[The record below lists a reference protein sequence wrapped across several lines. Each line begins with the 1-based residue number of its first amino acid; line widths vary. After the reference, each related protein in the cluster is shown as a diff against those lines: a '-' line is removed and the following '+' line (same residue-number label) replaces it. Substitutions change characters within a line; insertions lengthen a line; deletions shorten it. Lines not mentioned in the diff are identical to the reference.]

1 MNNRPNEAQPPR
13 RRRLS
18 DEFRRIDRELKM
30 LNEKFNDL
38 ARAMVW
44 MTCAIVGFSAA
55 IFGRVFANEI
65 VDVMQRTITWV
76 SSSGSTNVVPN

>member
-13 RRRLS
+13 RRLG

-30 LNEKFNDL
+30 LNKKFNDL

-44 MTCAIVGFSAA
+44 MTWAIVGFSAA

-65 VDVMQRTITWV
+65 IDIMQRTITWV
-76 SSSGSTNVVPN
+76 SSSGTNVVPN

>member
-1 MNNRPNEAQPPR
+1 MG
-13 RRRLS
+13 

-30 LNEKFNDL
+30 LNKKFNDL

-44 MTCAIVGFSAA
+44 MTWAIVGFSAA

-65 VDVMQRTITWV
+65 IDIMQRTISWF
-76 SSSGSTNVVPN
+76 SSSGTNVVPN

>member
-13 RRRLS
+13 RRLG

-30 LNEKFNDL
+30 LNKKFNDL

-44 MTCAIVGFSAA
+44 MTWAIVGFSAA

-65 VDVMQRTITWV
+65 IHIMQRTITWV
-76 SSSGSTNVVPN
+76 SSSGTNVVPN

>member
-1 MNNRPNEAQPPR
+1 MG
-13 RRRLS
+13 

-30 LNEKFNDL
+30 LNKKFNDL

-44 MTCAIVGFSAA
+44 MTWAIVGFSAA

-76 SSSGSTNVVPN
+76 SSSGTNVVPN